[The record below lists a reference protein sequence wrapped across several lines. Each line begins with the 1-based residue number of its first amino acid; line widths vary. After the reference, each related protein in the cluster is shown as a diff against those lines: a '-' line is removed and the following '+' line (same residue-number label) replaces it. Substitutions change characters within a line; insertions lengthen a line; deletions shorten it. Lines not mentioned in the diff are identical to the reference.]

1 MPTDPVT
8 DIPARWHPSLADE
21 LLQPYWTDLQDF
33 VAIERRNHRVYPS
46 QEEVFAALDATPHST
61 VRAVILGQDPYHGEG
76 QAHGLCFSVRHGV
89 PVPPSLRNI
98 HAELHDDLGIEPPR
112 HGNLGAWARRGVLL
126 LNTTLT
132 VREGEAGSHRGHGW
146 ETFTD
151 RIIGAVNER
160 QECTVF
166 ILWGAHAR
174 SKKSLVTNPL
184 HTVIESA
191 HPSPLSAR
199 NGFLGSKPFSRANT
213 ALVEAGLEPL
223 DWSLDG

>member
-21 LLQPYWTDLQDF
+21 LSQPYWTDLQDF

-46 QEEVFAALDATPHST
+46 QEEVFAALDATSHST

-98 HAELHDDLGIEPPR
+98 HAELHDDLGIKPPR

-160 QECTVF
+160 PERTVF

-199 NGFLGSKPFSRANT
+199 NGFLGSKPFSRANA

>member
-33 VAIERRNHRVYPS
+33 VANERRNHRVYPS

-132 VREGEAGSHRGHGW
+132 VREGEAGSHRGKGW

-151 RIIGAVNER
+151 RIIGVVNER
-160 QECTVF
+160 QERTVF

-199 NGFLGSKPFSRANT
+199 NGFLGSKPFSRANA

>member
-1 MPTDPVT
+1 VPTDPVT
-8 DIPARWHPSLADE
+8 DVPARWHPSLAGE
-21 LLQPYWTDLQDF
+21 LSRPYWSALQEF
-33 VAIERRNHRVYPS
+33 VEDERRQHRVYPPH
-46 QEEVFAALDATPHST
+46 EEVFAALDATPHSA

-76 QAHGLCFSVRHGV
+76 QAHGLCFSVHHGV

-98 HAELHDDLGIEPPR
+98 RAELRDDLGIEPPR

-132 VREGEAGSHRGHGW
+132 VREGEAGSHRGKGW

-151 RIIGAVNER
+151 HVIKAVNER
-160 QECTVF
+160 TVRTVF
-166 ILWGAHAR
+166 ILWGTHAR
-174 SKKSLVTNPL
+174 LKKALVTNPL

-199 NGFLGSKPFSRANT
+199 NGFLGSKPFSRANA